1 MAEAPRNMQLPSGY
15 DEEFLYAVEDDF
27 ICLIVICCW
36 RSQFLQDVVTDFAM
50 HASRNIWEGT
60 NKWLNS

>member
-27 ICLIVICCW
+27 ICLICHLLLKEPASSYKMW
-36 RSQFLQDVVTDFAM
+36 SQILQCMPRGIFEKVRMND
-50 HASRNIWEGT
+50 
-60 NKWLNS
+60 